1 MPTWQGIEFLERVL
15 NALAQQEIGLAW
27 DFLAVDSGSSDG
39 TWELLG
45 RFAERFPVPMRRE
58 RIDKVE
64 FDHGDTR
71 NLLAAKSTGDLLVF
85 LTQDAIPTS
94 PRWLATLA
102 KNFDDPRV
110 GAAYCRNV
118 PRPDADLLT
127 RLFSAHDLG
136 YTAGRRET
144 HVPDAAAYARM
155 NAHERRVLYNFND
168 VASAVRR
175 ELWERHPFPRTW
187 FGEDVLMARALLEGG
202 FTVVYDDAAT
212 VEHSHDY
219 DDVETY
225 ERAKI
230 DGRFNAE
237 WLDRICVATSGDA
250 LALTERQLAVDRSA
264 LRAARLSDDEYGA
277 ERERAERLRAATFN
291 GLHEGGL
298 TKRRYARTRMLE
310 RTELSIL
317 YVVHGFP
324 PDTWAGTEI
333 YTFNLASEMQR
344 RGHRVTILA
353 RVPAPSRASA
363 SSASSSASSPPS
375 GFASS
380 PGSNTGSNT
389 GSNAGSNP
397 APNPVSNTGAEFSLE
412 DTTFQGL
419 RVLRLLHRLEHAR
432 LRDGYQNTAVE
443 RVFRSL
449 LARERFDVV
458 HFQHLIHLSAGLV
471 HVARERGL
479 ATLITCHDYWSICAR
494 VQLIRPDG
502 VRCEENMGSGCFLCV
517 RNVGLKQITRLKK
530 LDRVASPL
538 LDAAAAGT
546 RHGRVLPQA
555 MRKRWEGFD
564 DLRERHAYVTG
575 AYKAAD
581 LRVSPSRFLRKK
593 LVETAGFDPHTLVYS
608 DNGMRTDHVRA
619 LEKKRDPQGTIRFGF
634 VGSLV
639 WYKGGLVMLEAMK
652 RLGAATTPTSTGAQT
667 SAAKGATS
675 ASGARAVLNV
685 YGDFKPES
693 DAHHAE
699 LARAAG
705 PNVFFRGR
713 FDNARLSEVYAEIDV
728 LLVPSIWFENSPI
741 TIHEAFLTRTPVVAS
756 DIGGMREYVR
766 DGIDGLW
773 FKAGDAR
780 DLARVLQRF
789 VDEPDLIEGLS
800 RDFPPVKTIADDAA
814 ATEFRYRAL
823 CCIERVP
830 LAGSLAGSMAA
841 LVEHRGIDSIARE
854 GKVEVQ
860 GADMLLLRP
869 GGAAAEYDIE
879 GSGGGARV
887 IEVEQLALA
896 VEGHVRLGG
905 RVLVDGREV
914 GRLPAFSAEDRDEL
928 RRQRIEVD
936 LHADA
941 RRLRFEP
948 EPSSSA
954 LPTHLRL
961 KKISVLAAARSR
973 DTRQGAPA

>member
-1 MPTWQGIEFLERVL
+1 MITPMRPIRSVSVLMPTWQGIEFLERVL
-15 NALAQQEIGLAW
+15 TALATQEMALAW
-27 DFLAVDSGSSDG
+27 DFLAIDSGSTDG

-71 NLLAAKSTGDLLVF
+71 NLLAARSTGDLLVF

-94 PRWLATLA
+94 ARWLATLA
-102 KNFDDPRV
+102 GNFDDARV

-127 RLFSAHDLG
+127 RLFSAADPG
-136 YTAGRRET
+136 YAAGRRESRL
-144 HVPDAAAYARM
+144 PDAATYARM
-155 NAHERRVLYNFND
+155 NAHEKRVLYNFND
-168 VASAVRR
+168 VASAIRR

-187 FGEDVLMARALLEGG
+187 FGEDVLMARALLEAG
-202 FTVVYDDAAT
+202 FTVVYDDVAT

-219 DDVETY
+219 DERESF
-225 ERAKI
+225 ERARI

-237 WLDRICVATSGDA
+237 WLDRICVATNGDA
-250 LALTERQLAVDRSA
+250 LALTERHLAVDRGK
-264 LRAARLSDDEYGA
+264 LRDARLSDEEY
-277 ERERAERLRAATFN
+277 RAELDRAARLRAATFH

-298 TKRRYARTRMLE
+298 TKKRYARTRLLD

-353 RVPAPSRASA
+353 RVPAPSRANA
-363 SSASSSASSPPS
+363 S
-375 GFASS
+375 
-380 PGSNTGSNT
+380 
-389 GSNAGSNP
+389 P
-397 APNPVSNTGAEFSLE
+397 AAEFSIE
-412 DTTFQGL
+412 DSTFQGL
-419 RVLRLLHRLEHAR
+419 RVLRLVHRLEHKR
-432 LRDGYQNTAVE
+432 LRDGYQNSAVE

-471 HVARERGL
+471 HVAHERGL

-538 LDAAAAGT
+538 LDAAAAGV
-546 RHGRVLPQA
+546 RHGRALPPP

-564 DLRERHAYVTG
+564 DLRDRHAYVTG

-581 LRVSPSRFLRKK
+581 LRISPSRFLRRK
-593 LVETAGFDPHTLVYS
+593 LVETAGFDAHTLVYS

-619 LEKKRDPQGTIRFGF
+619 LEKKRDARGTIRFGF

-652 RLGAATTPTSTGAQT
+652 RLAGTRS
-667 SAAKGATS
+667 
-675 ASGARAVLNV
+675 VLNV
-685 YGDFKPES
+685 HGDFKPEA
-693 DAHHAE
+693 DMHHAE

-705 PNVFFRGR
+705 PNVTFRGR

-780 DLARVLQRF
+780 DLARVLRRF
-789 VDEPDLIEGLS
+789 VDEPDLVERLS

-823 CCIERVP
+823 CCIDRVATP
-830 LAGSLAGSMAA
+830 GSAGA
-841 LVEHRGIDSIARE
+841 LVEHRGIDAVARE
-854 GKVEVQ
+854 GRVDVQ
-860 GADMLLLRP
+860 GGDMLLLRP

-887 IEVEQLALA
+887 IEVEQLALG
-896 VEGHVRLGG
+896 VEGHVHLGG
-905 RVLVDGREV
+905 RVLVDGREI
-914 GRLPAFSAEDRDEL
+914 GRLPTFSAEGGDEL
-928 RRQRIEVD
+928 RRQRLEVD

-941 RRLRFEP
+941 KRLRFE
-948 EPSSSA
+948 SDATSA
-954 LPTHLRL
+954 GLPTHLRL
-961 KKISVLAAARSR
+961 KKISVLAASRARDAR
-973 DTRQGAPA
+973 RGAAT

>member
-1 MPTWQGIEFLERVL
+1 MRPIRTVSVLMPTWQGIEFLERVL
-15 NALAQQEIGLAW
+15 NALAEQEVDLAW
-27 DFLAVDSGSSDG
+27 DLLAVDSTSSDG

-45 RFAERFPVPMRRE
+45 QFAERFPVPMRRE

-94 PRWLATLA
+94 RRWLATLA

-110 GAAYCRNV
+110 GAAYCRNL
-118 PRPDADLLT
+118 PRADADLLT
-127 RLFSAHDLG
+127 RLFSAHDPG
-136 YTAGRRET
+136 YAPGRREARL
-144 HVPDAAAYARM
+144 PDAAAYARM
-155 NAHERRVLYNFND
+155 NAHDRRVLCNFND
-168 VASAVRR
+168 VASAIRR

-187 FGEDVLMARALLEGG
+187 FGEDVLMARALLEAG

-219 DDVETY
+219 DERESY

-250 LALTERQLAVDRSA
+250 LALTERQLAADRSA
-264 LRAARLSDDEYGA
+264 LRAARLSDEEYGA
-277 ERERAERLRAATFN
+277 ELERAARLRAATFN
-291 GLHEGGL
+291 GLHDGGL
-298 TKRRYARTRMLE
+298 TRKRYARTRMLE
-310 RTELSIL
+310 RTELRIL

-353 RVPAPSRASA
+353 RVPAPARASA
-363 SSASSSASSPPS
+363 SSAASARS
-375 GFASS
+375 GS
-380 PGSNTGSNT
+380 GGQ
-389 GSNAGSNP
+389 AGFTPEYSI
-397 APNPVSNTGAEFSLE
+397 E

-419 RVLRLLHRLEHAR
+419 RVLRLVHALEHKR
-432 LRDGYQNTAVE
+432 LRDGYQNSAVE

-449 LARERFDVV
+449 LARERFDLV

-538 LDAAAAGT
+538 LDAAAAGIH
-546 RHGRVLPQA
+546 HGRALPHP

-575 AYKAAD
+575 AYKSAD

-593 LVETAGFDPHTLVYS
+593 LIETAGFDAHTLVYS

-619 LEKKRDPQGTIRFGF
+619 LEKKRDAQGTVRFGF

-652 RLGAATTPTSTGAQT
+652 RI
-667 SAAKGATS
+667 
-675 ASGARAVLNV
+675 ASSRAMLNV

-705 PNVFFRGR
+705 PNIAFRGR

-728 LLVPSIWFENSPI
+728 LVVPSIWFENSPI

-789 VDEPDLIEGLS
+789 VDEPDLVERLS
-800 RDFPPVKTIADDAA
+800 RDFMPVKTIADDAA

-830 LAGSLAGSMAA
+830 MTGSMGA
-841 LVEHRGIDSIARE
+841 LVEHRGVDSIARE
-854 GKVEVQ
+854 GRVEVQ
-860 GADMLLLRP
+860 GGDMLLLRP

-896 VEGHVRLGG
+896 VERHVRLGG

-941 RRLRFEP
+941 KRLRFES
-948 EPSSSA
+948 EPASA
-954 LPTHLRL
+954 AQPTHLRL
-961 KKISVLAAARSR
+961 KKISVLAASRAR
-973 DTRQGAPA
+973 DTRQGASA